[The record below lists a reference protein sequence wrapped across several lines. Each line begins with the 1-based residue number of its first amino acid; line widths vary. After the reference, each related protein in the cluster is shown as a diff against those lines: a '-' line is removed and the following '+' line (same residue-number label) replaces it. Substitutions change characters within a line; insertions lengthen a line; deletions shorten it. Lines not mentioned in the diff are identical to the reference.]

1 MYFLHLTVR
10 NQEHFYFAKPHPQDV
25 LLFNLK
31 MFFPSINTHN
41 RITLCASARE
51 WLGDCWPSTCHSL
64 LLLFML
70 LPPPAFISFISIL
83 PPPPRKEFTV
93 VVHHITSCLTAPHPP
108 HPGFICVFEG
118 KKGTE
123 KVGGWTRVV
132 RTWGGSLFLPLESE
146 IPLSGSCLS
155 PSVLPSHTPWSKGHS
170 GTCELGRSKPACHLS
185 SNQS

>member
-1 MYFLHLTVR
+1 MPLLGSDLVTVDPAPATLCFSSLCCCR
-10 NQEHFYFAKPHPQDV
+10 LLLSF
-25 LLFNLK
+25 LLF
-31 MFFPSINTHN
+31 PS
-41 RITLCASARE
+41 
-51 WLGDCWPSTCHSL
+51 
-64 LLLFML
+64 F
-70 LPPPAFISFISIL
+70 
-83 PPPPRKEFTV
+83 PRKEFTV
-93 VVHHITSCLTAPHPP
+93 VVHHITSCLTAPHPL

-170 GTCELGRSKPACHLS
+170 GTCKLGRSKPACHLS